1 MVAPAFEVK
10 QKVLQLVVQRIMVE
24 DHHITIEHGRAERAD
39 SITTGISCG
48 WRANFV
54 VFHHVVNMTR
64 VLQELIDEGSPVT
77 PAIMARLSP
86 YKREHINCFGH
97 YDLQFDQVPQPIIEE
112 LRFSPRRTVREG

>member
-1 MVAPAFEVK
+1 M
-10 QKVLQLVVQRIMVE
+10 
-24 DHHITIEHGRAERAD
+24 
-39 SITTGISCG
+39 
-48 WRANFV
+48 

-97 YDLQFDQVPQPIIEE
+97 YDLRFDQVPQPIIEE